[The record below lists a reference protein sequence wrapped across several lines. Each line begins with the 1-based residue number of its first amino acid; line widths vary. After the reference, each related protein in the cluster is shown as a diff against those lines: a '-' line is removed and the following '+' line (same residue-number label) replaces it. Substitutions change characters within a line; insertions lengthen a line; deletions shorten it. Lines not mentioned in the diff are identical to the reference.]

1 MVFLEFAASAAIV
14 ALASI
19 QLSKYGDIIALRTRM
34 GGMFVGTLLMA
45 AVTSLPEFLVL
56 QSAFSRGM
64 PNLAIGGLL
73 GSSMFNILILAI
85 LDLIHHKQ
93 RILRK
98 VAMRHALTGSLAVL
112 MITLALFFIVADL
125 PYQISMGSFAVGLDS
140 LTLIVTFVVGMRL
153 VQGQSRSMATVP
165 EDACDELGLPSLKAS
180 VVRFGLA
187 AGVLLVLTPRL
198 VGASGEIATI
208 TGLGATFVGATLLA
222 FVTSVPELVT
232 TISAARIGAD
242 DMAVGNLFGSN
253 MFNMFLLGAADLLL
267 PRSALFSVIDD
278 SFLLVGSLGL
288 ILTILGLVG
297 NLARIEKRLLFIEI
311 DALLL
316 ILVYFGGMALLYSR
330 GLTP

>member
-19 QLSKYGDIIALRTRM
+19 QLSRYGDIIAFRTGL
-34 GGMFVGTLLMA
+34 GGVFVGAVLMA
-45 AVTSLPEFLVL
+45 AVTSLPELLVL
-56 QSAFSRGM
+56 SSAFSAGL

-98 VAMRHALTGSLAVL
+98 AAMRHALTGSLAVL
-112 MITLALFFIVADL
+112 MITLALFFIYADL
-125 PYQISMGSFAVGLDS
+125 PYNITLGSFSVGYDS
-140 LTLIVTFVVGMRL
+140 LTLMVTFVVGMRL
-153 VQGQSRSMATVP
+153 VQGQSRSLAPAADDQCV
-165 EDACDELGLPSLKAS
+165 ELGLPSLRAS
-180 VVRFGLA
+180 VLRFGLA
-187 AGVLLVLTPRL
+187 AGVLVLLTPRL
-198 VGASGEIATI
+198 VATSGEIATV

-222 FVTSVPELVT
+222 IVTSVPELVT

-242 DMAVGNLFGSN
+242 DMAIGNLFGSN

-267 PRSALFSVIDD
+267 PRATLFSVVDD

-288 ILTILGLVG
+288 IMTVLGLVG
-297 NLARIEKRLLFIEI
+297 NLARIERRLLIIEI

-316 ILVYFGGMALLYSR
+316 ILVYFGGMALLYTR

>member
-1 MVFLEFAASAAIV
+1 MVYLEFAASAAIV